1 MRIFLMMLIAIFGL
15 LFLSMC
21 CKDEPTKPPDEI
33 IKNPR
38 EYVWTVDTLAYPGSM
53 QVYMKSIWAS
63 SPTDVYVV
71 GHNERGFGKMYHFN
85 GISWTDVK
93 LSTAQGGQIDGAID
107 LVDIIGFGSN
117 DIYAVGEKIY
127 TNPAPPPNFLDSSLI
142 IHFDGTQWREIQIPR
157 MRGLASVWGANS
169 QDVWADGYYGSL
181 YHFDGLLWNRILI
194 DTTLSF
200 GNIFGLSPKDVYTTC
215 ARILDKDNQR
225 DSTQYLMYHFNSSSW
240 SAIDSSYEFLGYYQ
254 ERFGFNLWGTTTS
267 IYSAN
272 QAVYKKT
279 GSSWIPILNTGLPF
293 YSIFGTDDN
302 NFFVG
307 GYGNQIYHFNGT
319 DWFQFKQLSDA
330 TKFCTSIWCNDKEA
344 FIVSGDGS
352 KTWIFHGK

>member
-1 MRIFLMMLIAIFGL
+1 MMKYFVITIAFTL
-15 LFLSMC
+15 LFFSMC
-21 CKDEPTKPPDEI
+21 CKNEPTKPPDEI

-38 EYVWTVDTLAYPGSM
+38 EYVWTVDTLTYPGSM

-63 SPTDVYVV
+63 SPANVYVV
-71 GHNERGFGKMYHFN
+71 GHNEDPGPGTMFHYDGIKWSTAHFHSADGGTISGAVDLFSVYGFGPN
-85 GISWTDVK
+85 DV
-93 LSTAQGGQIDGAID
+93 
-107 LVDIIGFGSN
+107 
-117 DIYAVGEKIY
+117 YAVGEHIFD
-127 TNPAPPPNFLDSSLI
+127 NPAPPPNFLDSSLI
-142 IHFDGTQWREIQIPR
+142 IHFDGVQWREIQIPR
-157 MRGLASVWGANS
+157 MRGLVSVWGVNS
-169 QDVWADGYYGSL
+169 QDVWAAGYYGSL
-181 YHFDGLLWNRILI
+181 YHFDGLWHRVLL

-200 GNIFGLSPKDVYTTC
+200 GNIFGLSSTDIYTAC

-225 DSTQYLMYHFNSSSW
+225 DSTQYFMYHFNGSSW
-240 SAIDSSYEFLGYYQ
+240 SPIDSSYEFPGYSQ
-254 ERFGFNLWGTTTS
+254 ERFGFNLWGTTIN
-267 IYSAN
+267 IYSAY
-272 QAVYKKT
+272 QKVYKKT
-279 GSSWIPILNTGLPF
+279 GSSWTSILNTGLPF

-302 NFFVG
+302 NILVG